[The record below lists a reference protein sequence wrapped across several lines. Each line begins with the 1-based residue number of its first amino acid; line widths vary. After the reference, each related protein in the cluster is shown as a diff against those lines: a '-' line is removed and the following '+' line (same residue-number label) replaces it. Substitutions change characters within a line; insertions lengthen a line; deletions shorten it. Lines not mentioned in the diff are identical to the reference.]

1 MRSLRP
7 ASGKVVNPTMEC
19 ILYGIGSSYLGDVLD
34 SIDRLGW
41 TVRGYVSNHPDTP
54 RLDHLSPIAL
64 SDDIEPT
71 WLAMP
76 VVFPLITPGHR
87 QRLEAE
93 TIARGFRVFATLID
107 PTAVIS
113 PRSSFAPGA
122 LINSGVL
129 VGANTRA
136 GRFTV
141 LNRGASVGHNV
152 VLDDFVTLGPGAI
165 VCGGCR
171 LQKGVFIGAGAIV
184 TPDVTVG
191 ANCVIGAGAV
201 VVKDVPGRSVV
212 VGNPGAIVREGV
224 RGYNGVSVE

>member
-1 MRSLRP
+1 
-7 ASGKVVNPTMEC
+7 MEC
-19 ILYGIGSSYLGDVLD
+19 ILYGIGSSYMGDVLD

-41 TVRGYVSNHPDTP
+41 TVRGYISNHPDTP
-54 RLDHLSPIAL
+54 PLPGLSPIV
-64 SDDIEPT
+64 SPDDIEPA

-93 TIARGFRVFATLID
+93 ASARGFRVFASVTD
-107 PTAVIS
+107 PTAVVS
-113 PRSSFAPGA
+113 PRSSFGPGA
-122 LINSGVL
+122 LINSGAL

-136 GRFTV
+136 GRFVV

-152 VLDDFVTLGPGAI
+152 VIDDFVTLGPGAV

-171 LQKGVFIGAGAIV
+171 LQMGVFIGAGAVV

-191 ANCVIGAGAV
+191 ANCIVGAGAV
-201 VVKDVPGRSVV
+201 VVKDVPERSVV
-212 VGNPGAIVREGV
+212 VGNPGAIVRQDI
-224 RGYNGVSVE
+224 RGYNGVTVE

>member
-1 MRSLRP
+1 
-7 ASGKVVNPTMEC
+7 MEC
-19 ILYGIGSSYLGDVLD
+19 VLYGIGSSYLGDVLD
-34 SIDRLGW
+34 SLDRLGW

-54 RLDHLSPIAL
+54 RLDHLSPVVAP
-64 SDDIEPT
+64 DAIEPA

-87 QRLEAE
+87 QRIEVEAA
-93 TIARGFRVFATLID
+93 ARGFRVFASVID

-113 PRSSFAPGA
+113 PRSSFEPGA

-129 VGANTRA
+129 VGANTKT
-136 GRFTV
+136 GRFAV

-152 VLDDFVTLGPGAI
+152 VLEDFVTLGPGAI

-171 LQKGVFIGAGAIV
+171 LQKGVFLGAGAIV
-184 TPDVTVG
+184 TPDITVG
-191 ANCVIGAGAV
+191 ANSIIGAGAV
-201 VVKDVPGRSVV
+201 VVKNVPERAVV

-224 RGYNGVSVE
+224 RGYNGVGVE

>member
-1 MRSLRP
+1 
-7 ASGKVVNPTMEC
+7 MEC

-34 SIDRLGW
+34 SIDRLRW

-54 RLDHLSPIAL
+54 RLEHLSPIVTP
-64 SDDIEPT
+64 DDIDPA
-71 WLAMP
+71 WLALP

-87 QRLEAE
+87 QRIEAE
-93 TIARGFRVFATLID
+93 TSARGFRVFAMVID
-107 PTAVIS
+107 PSAVIS
-113 PRSSFAPGA
+113 GRSSFGPGA
-122 LINSGVL
+122 LINSGAL

-136 GRFTV
+136 GRFIV

-171 LQKGVFIGAGAIV
+171 LQQGVFVGAGAIV

-191 ANCVIGAGAV
+191 ANSVIGAGAV
-201 VVKDVPGRSVV
+201 VVKDVPERSVV
-212 VGNPGAIVREGV
+212 VGNPGAVVRQGV

>member
-1 MRSLRP
+1 
-7 ASGKVVNPTMEC
+7 MEC
-19 ILYGIGSSYLGDVLD
+19 ILYGIGSSYLSDVLD

-54 RLDHLSPIAL
+54 RQEHLSPVV
-64 SDDIEPT
+64 SPDDIEPA

-87 QRLEAE
+87 QHLEAE
-93 TIARGFRVFATLID
+93 ATARGFRDFASVID

-113 PRSSFAPGA
+113 PRSSFGAGA

-141 LNRGASVGHNV
+141 LNRGASLGHNV

-171 LQKGVFIGAGAIV
+171 VQKGVFIGAGAIV

-191 ANCVIGAGAV
+191 ANCIIGAGAV
-201 VVKDVPGRSVV
+201 VVKNVPDRSVV
-212 VGNPGAIVREGV
+212 VGNPGAVVREGV
-224 RGYNGVSVE
+224 RGYNGVGVE